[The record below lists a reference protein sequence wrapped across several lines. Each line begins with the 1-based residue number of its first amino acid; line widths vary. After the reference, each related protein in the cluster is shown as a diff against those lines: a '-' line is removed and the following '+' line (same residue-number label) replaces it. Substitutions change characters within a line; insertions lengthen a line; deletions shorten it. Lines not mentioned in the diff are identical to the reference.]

1 MAANIKHLKM
11 KSRITIEVD
20 FDNGNEPV
28 IVLNHQKSDDVRDK
42 LLSSFIEKFEHQ
54 RAWCQVHYMGER
66 LNGTQFNIIPIQPKD
81 FVEQGKLMKLLG
93 EDCSP
98 VEGKSIA
105 TETRN
110 EPQKDENGT
119 PRRNQLHKFTAKEME
134 LYDIMQN
141 IEKLG
146 AHPLLTEVVNALSEA
161 RERLADWVELPN
173 TINHV

>member
-28 IVLNHQKSDDVRDK
+28 IVLNLHKSDDVRDK
-42 LLSSFIEKFEHQ
+42 LLASFIEKFAHQ
-54 RAWCQVHYMGER
+54 RSWCKVHYMGENS
-66 LNGTQFNIIPIQPKD
+66 NGNQYNIIPIEPKD
-81 FVEQGKLMKLLG
+81 FVEQGGLMKLLG
-93 EDCSP
+93 HDCYP
-98 VEGKSIA
+98 TKG
-105 TETRN
+105 ETMQVLARN

-119 PRRNQLHKFTAKEME
+119 PRRNQLHKFTPRELE
-134 LYDIMQN
+134 LYEIMQAV
-141 IEKLG
+141 EKIG

-173 TINHV
+173 